1 MNAAMN
7 AADRTAPAGP
17 AAKAPH
23 QRPAALEWQRLAEA
37 DEPAFTAALGA
48 IFEHA
53 PWVARAAWAQRPFD
67 SLATLHAAMLGA
79 LRAAPRAQQIAFL
92 RGHPELAGKEAQAG
106 TMTDHST
113 HEQAGLNALS
123 RAEVEALRA
132 LNAAY
137 ARRHG
142 FPFIV
147 NVLGHTKVQI
157 FDALR
162 ERLDHDTPGEIEAAL
177 QQIAAITW
185 RRLNALCSGARE
197 RERPPTPAMKATP

>member
-1 MNAAMN
+1 MNTALDAVSRTEQAAL
-7 AADRTAPAGP
+7 R
-17 AAKAPH
+17 
-23 QRPAALEWQRLAEA
+23 RPPALEWRRLCEA

-67 SLATLHAAMLGA
+67 SLAALHAAMLGA
-79 LRAAPRAQQIAFL
+79 VRAAPLAQQIAFL

-123 RAEVEALRA
+123 RAEVDALRA
-132 LNAAY
+132 LNTAY
-137 ARRHG
+137 AQRHG

-147 NVLGHTKVQI
+147 NVLGHSKSQI
-157 FDALR
+157 FDGLR
-162 ERLDHDTPGEIEAAL
+162 ERIGHDTPGEIDMAL

-185 RRLNALCSGARE
+185 RRLTALLGGA
-197 RERPPTPAMKATP
+197 

>member
-1 MNAAMN
+1 MNAALN
-7 AADRTAPAGP
+7 AANRTAPA
-17 AAKAPH
+17 AKAAQ

-67 SLATLHAAMLGA
+67 SLAALHAAMLGA
-79 LRAAPRAQQIAFL
+79 VRAAPLAQQIAFL

-113 HEQAGLNALS
+113 HEQAGLDALS
-123 RAEVEALRA
+123 RAEVDALRA
-132 LNAAY
+132 LNTAY
-137 ARRHG
+137 AQRHG

-147 NVLGHTKVQI
+147 NVLGHSKAQI

-162 ERLDHDTPGEIEAAL
+162 ERIAHDTPGEIDAAL
-177 QQIAAITW
+177 QQIAAITR
-185 RRLNALCSGARE
+185 RRLNALFGNA
-197 RERPPTPAMKATP
+197 